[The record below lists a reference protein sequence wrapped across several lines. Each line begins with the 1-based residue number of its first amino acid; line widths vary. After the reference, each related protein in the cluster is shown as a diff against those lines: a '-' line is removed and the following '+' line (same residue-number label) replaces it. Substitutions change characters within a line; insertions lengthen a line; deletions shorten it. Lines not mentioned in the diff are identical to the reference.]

1 MGRPLT
7 PDEIIHALKTW
18 GIPYRETTGWRTRS
32 NGTQWGDVTGF
43 MWHHTGDDAPDT
55 TDRKIITYGRPG
67 LSGPL
72 ANFGINDDGIVDV
85 ISAGPANH
93 AGGGD
98 PRVLE
103 AVRRESYTEAP
114 PAPRYIHG
122 ETGSVI
128 GNRLFYGV
136 EVYYWKNLTADAK
149 TIMVRLAAAIIW
161 ALDKADGD
169 AARWSSKS
177 AIGHKEWQ
185 RGKIDPA
192 SFDCPAQRLLVQD
205 LLNRGPGNA
214 TPAAPAPQ
222 PKDDDMIDEADA
234 KAIFTGFAIVKDAR
248 ATNPDTAPR
257 VTPSTLLEFGVRVG
271 IENQR
276 RITAASQAVARVEA
290 QVTGLTAA
298 LKALADAGRDV
309 DLDQLRTIVD
319 EAVDSALEK
328 SVVVQGDVVI
338 TPSPEEKP

>member
-18 GIPYRETTGWRTRS
+18 GIPYRELNGWRTRN
-32 NGTQWGDVTGF
+32 NGTAFGDVTGF

-72 ANFGINDDGIVDV
+72 ANFGINDDGVVDV
-85 ISAGPANH
+85 VAAGPANH

-114 PAPRYIHG
+114 PASRYIHG

-149 TIMVRLAAAIIW
+149 AIMVRLAAAIIW
-161 ALDKADGD
+161 ALDKADGP
-169 AARWSSKS
+169 AVKWSAKS

-192 SFDCPAQRLLVQD
+192 SFDCPDQRLLVQD
-205 LLNRGPGNA
+205 LLDRGPGN
-214 TPAAPAPQ
+214 TSPAAPAE
-222 PKDDDMIDEADA
+222 KDDDMIDEADA
-234 KAIFTGFAIVKDAR
+234 KALFTGYPIVKDIR
-248 ATNPDTAPR
+248 AGNPDKAAR
-257 VTPSTLLEFGVRVG
+257 VTPSTLLEFSAAVG
-271 IENQR
+271 KENQY
-276 RITAASQAVARVEA
+276 RINQANAALARVEA
-290 QVTGLTAA
+290 QVAGLQAA
-298 LKALADAGRDV
+298 LKVLAAQGTSV
-309 DLDQLRTIVD
+309 DMAAVVKAVQD
-319 EAVDSALEK
+319 AVDTALQDNVIV
-328 SVVVQGDVVI
+328 SGDVVV
-338 TPSPEEKP
+338 TPKGEQA